1 MVLGFSTCRE
11 RAQLAALNRSQAMIE
26 FLPDGTI
33 VWANENFLS
42 AMGYEAAEVVG
53 KHHSMFIDPAESGSA
68 AYKDFW
74 TSLAG
79 GQFRAEEFKRFGKG
93 GKVVWIQASYNPVFD
108 RSGKTTSV
116 VKIATDITEEKL
128 RNLDFRGQVDA
139 INRSQ
144 AVIHFQL
151 DGTIIDA
158 NQNFL
163 DALGY
168 AIEEI
173 RGKNHSMF
181 VEPGYRASAAYKEF
195 WDRLRAGEF
204 QTDEFLRIG
213 KGGKEVWIQASYN
226 PIFDAEGKPFKV
238 VKFATDRTA
247 AVKKRKHREEVT
259 RTIDS
264 DLDEVVAAVS
274 EAASRASSAADV
286 ALDASSNVQTVAAAA
301 EELVASI
308 EEISRQ
314 VSHATEIS
322 GRAVEGATN
331 SGTIMSGLSDDAQ
344 SIGAVIELIE
354 NIANQTN
361 LLALNATI
369 EAARAGEAGKG
380 FAVVASEVKSL
391 ASQTTK
397 ATEDI
402 SARITSVQNS
412 TSSAVVAIGE
422 IKDVISQI
430 SDISASIAA
439 AIEEQSAVTRD
450 ISGNMQTAS
459 TGVSTITENMQAISS
474 STTQIDAAARKVKEA
489 SRSIA

>member
-1 MVLGFSTCRE
+1 MVMGFSTCRE
-11 RAQLAALNRSQAMIE
+11 RAQLAALHRSQAMIE

-33 VWANENFLS
+33 VSANENFLS
-42 AMGYEAAEVVG
+42 AMGYEASEVVG
-53 KHHSMFIDPAESGSA
+53 KHHSMFIDPAQRNSAEYKEFWKALASGE
-68 AYKDFW
+68 
-74 TSLAG
+74 
-79 GQFRAEEFKRFGKG
+79 FRSDEFKRFGKG
-93 GKVVWIQASYNPVFD
+93 GKEVWIQASYNPVLD
-108 RSGKTTSV
+108 RSGKTERV
-116 VKIATDITEEKL
+116 LKIATDITEEKL
-128 RNLDFRGQVDA
+128 RNLDFEGQIDA
-139 INRSQ
+139 INKSQ
-144 AVIHFQL
+144 AVIHFEL
-151 DGTIIDA
+151 DGTIISA
-158 NQNFL
+158 NENFL
-163 DALGY
+163 KTLGY
-168 AIEEI
+168 KIDEI
-173 RGKNHSMF
+173 RGKNHSLF
-181 VEPGYRASAAYKEF
+181 VDADYRASPEYRAF
-195 WDRLRAGEF
+195 WDGLRAGQFQQGEF
-204 QTDEFLRIG
+204 RRVG
-213 KGGKEVWIQASYN
+213 KGNAEVWIQATYN
-226 PIFDAEGKPFKV
+226 PIFDADGKPFKV

-247 AVKKRKHREEVT
+247 AVKKRMHREGVT
-259 RTIDS
+259 RTIDK
-264 DLDEVVAAVS
+264 DLDEVVSSVS
-274 EAASRASSAADV
+274 EAAGRAGSAADV
-286 ALDASSNVQTVAAAA
+286 ALEASSNVQTVAAAA

-314 VSHATEIS
+314 VAHATEIS
-322 GRAVEGATN
+322 GRAVDGATN
-331 SGTIMSGLSDDAQ
+331 SGTIMSGLSEDAQ

-412 TSSAVVAIGE
+412 TSSAVVAIDD

-430 SDISASIAA
+430 SDISSSIAA

-450 ISGNMQTAS
+450 ISANMQTAS
-459 TGVSTITENMQAISS
+459 DGVSRITENMQAISS